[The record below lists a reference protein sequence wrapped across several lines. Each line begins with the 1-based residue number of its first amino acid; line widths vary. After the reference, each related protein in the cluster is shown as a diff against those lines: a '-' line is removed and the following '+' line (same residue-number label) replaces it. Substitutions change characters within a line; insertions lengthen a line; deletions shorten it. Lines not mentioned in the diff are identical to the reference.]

1 MADTSIQIEI
11 KAIDNASR
19 ALSRI
24 DKQLAPIRK
33 KVGSVDKE
41 FDKVDKSIKRTSGSF
56 SKFKGL
62 LAGAI
67 TVGGIGA
74 FGKAVLDASG
84 NAEDLKVA
92 LETVTG
98 SAANADS
105 AFASIR
111 EFTESTPFKVDNVA
125 ESFIKLQNAGLE
137 PMELLGTLGDAAAVS
152 SDKVGALAAV
162 TDLYSRTVQ
171 GGLGLED
178 LDRLQDR
185 GIPVYDILMEK
196 LGKTRGEMSKFG
208 KTAEGAAAA
217 RDALTE
223 GFQER
228 FSGGMERASETLNG
242 RLSTLGDTIQ
252 GLLIKVGEGGLT
264 DAINNITVKFTSFI
278 KENEDLAFSLGDKLG
293 KAVEMAF
300 DGFVGLMGILE
311 EAQPIFDV
319 IGVVLRDIV
328 GPALRVM
335 FDFLVKVAEA
345 LGPLIETAI
354 PLAKD
359 LFTGL
364 GDAIETYVIP
374 AFNAIVN
381 TVTTVIDSITLMID
395 KIGAGLTKIKE
406 FGAGVK
412 DTVTGGMSSAGE
424 SIGNFAEGAK
434 GKFFDLYDYVVGNSV
449 IPDLVDGVKSW
460 MGGKLTSILG
470 PVGDFVE
477 GAKSKF
483 WSLYDAVVGNSII
496 PDLVTDVGKTMDK
509 LPTKMVNPIEKG
521 VTESRKAFD
530 PIQGNFGSATANSN
544 VNFNISGVNA
554 GSGSGQFEQSQMEG
568 YIKGVAT
575 QVAYTVLRQNT
586 GFGGLVR

>member
-1 MADTSIQIEI
+1 MADTSIRIEI
-11 KAIDNASR
+11 KAVDKASA
-19 ALSRI
+19 ALAKI
-24 DKQLAPIRK
+24 EKQLSPMKK
-33 KVGSVDKE
+33 KVGNIDKE
-41 FDKVDKSIKRTSGSF
+41 FDKVDKSIQRTSSSF
-56 SKFKGL
+56 GKFKGL

-74 FGKAVLDASG
+74 FGKSVLEASG

-98 SAANADS
+98 SASAADQ
-105 AFASIR
+105 AFANIR

-162 TDLYSRTVQ
+162 TDLYSRTVA

-196 LGKTRGEMSKFG
+196 LGKTRNEMSEFG
-208 KTAEGAAAA
+208 KTAAGAAQA

-228 FSGGMERASETLNG
+228 FGGGMDRASETLNG

-264 DAINNITVKFTSFI
+264 DAINNVTVKFTNFI
-278 KENEDLAFSLGDKLG
+278 KENEDLAFALGDKLG
-293 KAVEMAF
+293 QAVEMAF

-311 EAQPIFDV
+311 EAQPIFDL
-319 IGVVLRDIV
+319 IGKVLKEII

-345 LGPLIETAI
+345 LGPLIDASL
-354 PLAKD
+354 PLAKS
-359 LFTGL
+359 LFEGI
-364 GDAIETYVIP
+364 GNIIEENVIP
-374 AFNAIVN
+374 AFNAIVD

-395 KIGAGLTKIKE
+395 KIGAGLAKVKE
-406 FGAGVK
+406 FGSGVK
-412 DTVTGGMSSAGE
+412 NTVTSGMSKAGE
-424 SIGNFAEGAK
+424 SISNFGSGAK
-434 GKFFDLYDYVVGNSV
+434 QSFWDLYDYVVGNSV
-449 IPDLVDGVKSW
+449 IPDMVEGVKGW
-460 MGGKLTSILG
+460 LGNKLHSVLG
-470 PVGDFVE
+470 SVKDFVG
-477 GAKSKF
+477 GAKGYF
-483 WSLYDAVVGNSII
+483 WDLYDKVVGNSII
-496 PDLVTDVGKTMDK
+496 PDMVKEVGVTMDK

-521 VTESRKAFD
+521 VAESRKAFD
-530 PIQGNFGSATANSN
+530 PLQSGFGSATANSN
-544 VNFNISGVNA
+544 VNFNISGVSA
-554 GSGSGQFEQSQMEG
+554 GGGSGQFEQSQMEG

-575 QVAYTVLRQNT
+575 QVAYQVLRQNT